1 MKLFRRHRRR
11 RRRDDLGRV
20 ATRSFLRVELEG
32 TRKQAIENGRFRL
45 VVAGAL
51 FALAFAVVGGQLIK
65 VSLFGADY
73 RPLARHS
80 EDEAGYSSARA
91 DLVDRN
97 GVLIATNLPAA
108 SLYADP
114 TLVLEVEEA
123 ASRLTALMP
132 ELSYDTLLAKLT
144 ADRRYVSIKRH
155 LTPRQQYEINRLGLP
170 GLAFERD
177 ERRVYPHGPLLAHAL
192 GYTGIDNRGLAGL
205 ELALNSRLAGEAAQ
219 QGEPLALS
227 IDLRVQHVLHE
238 ELSAAV
244 VEFEALGAAGLV
256 LDVETGEVLAM
267 VSLPDFNPNLP
278 GQPDAND
285 RFNRTTLGV
294 YEMGSTFKIFTLAAA
309 LDSGVVT
316 LSDGYDVSEPIKIS
330 RYLIRDYHP
339 ENRFLTV
346 PEIFMYSSNIGA
358 AKMAIDLGT
367 ERQRTFLGSLGLLN
381 APEIELPELGAPL
394 TPSPW
399 REINTMTISYG
410 HGIAVPPLSLARATA
425 AMINGGL
432 LRPATLLKRDD
443 ATGAPGVP
451 VIRPETSDI
460 MRTLL
465 RLVVDEGTGKNAAA
479 PGFQMGGKTGTSEKV
494 VAGSYERKALIT
506 SFVGAF
512 PMDAPRYVVLVMV
525 DEPHGNAKTFGYA
538 TAGWTAAPSVG
549 RVVSRIGPLLGVTPA
564 GPDTKPDTEDVLVT
578 IDSEGAELASF

>member
-1 MKLFRRHRRR
+1 MKFLRRLRRR
-11 RRRDDLGRV
+11 RKDNLGQV

-32 TRKQAIENGRFRL
+32 TRKQEIETGRLRL
-45 VVAGAL
+45 VVTGAL
-51 FALAFAVVGGQLIK
+51 FALAFAVVGGQLIN
-65 VSLFGADY
+65 VSLLGIDY
-73 RPLARHS
+73 RPRAHHG
-80 EDEAGYSSARA
+80 DGVAGYSGARA
-91 DLVDRN
+91 DIVDRN

-114 TLVLEVEEA
+114 ALVLDAEEA
-123 ASRLTALMP
+123 ALRLAAVLP
-132 ELSYDTLLAKLT
+132 ELSHDALIAKLT
-144 ADRRYVSIKRH
+144 ADRRFVWIKRH

-205 ELALNSRLAGEAAQ
+205 ELALDSRLAGEAAQ
-219 QGEPLALS
+219 QGGPLALS

-267 VSLPDFNPNLP
+267 VSLPDFDPNLP
-278 GQPDAND
+278 GQPDAKA

-294 YEMGSTFKIFTLAAA
+294 YEMGSTFKTFTLAAA

-316 LSDGYDVSEPIKIS
+316 LSDGYDASEPIKIS
-330 RYLIRDYHP
+330 RHWIRDYHP

-358 AKMAIDLGT
+358 AKMAIDIGT
-367 ERQRTFLGSLGLLN
+367 ERQRAFLGSLGLLS
-381 APEIELPELGAPL
+381 AAEIELPELGAPL
-394 TPSPW
+394 APSPW
-399 REINTMTISYG
+399 REINTMTISFG
-410 HGIAVPPLSLARATA
+410 HGIAVPPLNLARATA
-425 AMINGGL
+425 AMVNGGL
-432 LRPATLLKRDD
+432 LRPSTLLKHD
-443 ATGAPGVP
+443 GAAAVPGVP
-451 VIRPETSDI
+451 VIQPETSDI
-460 MRTLL
+460 MRALL

-549 RVVSRIGPLLGVTPA
+549 RVVSRIGPLLGVTPLVPNA
-564 GPDTKPDTEDVLVT
+564 EPRADDVLVM
-578 IDSEGAELASF
+578 IGNEEAELASF

>member
-1 MKLFRRHRRR
+1 MKLLRRLRRR
-11 RRRDDLGRV
+11 RKDDLGQV
-20 ATRSFLRVELEG
+20 ATRAFLRVELEG
-32 TRKQAIENGRFRL
+32 TRKQAIETGRVRL

-73 RPLARHS
+73 RPLAHHG
-80 EDEAGYSSARA
+80 EDAAGYSSARA
-91 DLVDRN
+91 NIVDRN
-97 GVLIATNLPAA
+97 GVLVATNLPAA

-114 TLVLEVEEA
+114 AAVLDAEEA
-123 ASRLTALMP
+123 ALRLAAVLP
-132 ELSYDTLLAKLT
+132 ELGHDALLAKLT
-144 ADRRYVSIKRH
+144 ADRRFVWIKRH

-205 ELALNSRLAGEAAQ
+205 ELALDSRLAGEAAQ

-256 LDVETGEVLAM
+256 LDVENGEVLAM
-267 VSLPDFNPNLP
+267 VSLPDFDPNLP
-278 GQPDAND
+278 GQPDANA

-294 YEMGSTFKIFTLAAA
+294 YEMGSTFKTFTLAAA

-316 LSDGYDVSEPIKIS
+316 LSDGYDASEPIKIS
-330 RYLIRDYHP
+330 RYWIRDYHP

-358 AKMAIDLGT
+358 AKMAIDIGT
-367 ERQRTFLGSLGLLN
+367 ERQQAFLGSLGLLS
-381 APEIELPELGAPL
+381 AAEIELPELGAPL
-394 TPSPW
+394 APSPW
-399 REINTMTISYG
+399 REINTMTISFG
-410 HGIAVPPLSLARATA
+410 HGIAVPPLNLARATA
-425 AMINGGL
+425 AMVNGGL
-432 LRPATLLKRDD
+432 LRPATLLKRDG
-443 ATGAPGVP
+443 AAPAPGVP

-460 MRTLL
+460 MRALL

-494 VAGSYERKALIT
+494 VAGGYERKALIT

-549 RVVSRIGPLLGVTPA
+549 RVVSRIGPLLGVTPT
-564 GPDTKPDTEDVLVT
+564 GPDTEPATDDVLVT
-578 IDSEGAELASF
+578 MDNEEAELASF

>member
-1 MKLFRRHRRR
+1 MKRLGRLRRR
-11 RRRDDLGRV
+11 RKDDLSRV
-20 ATRSFLRVELEG
+20 AARSFLRVELEG
-32 TRKQAIENGRFRL
+32 TRKQAIETGRLRL

-65 VSLFGADY
+65 VSLFGGDY
-73 RPLARHS
+73 RPLAHHG
-80 EDEAGYSSARA
+80 DDAAGYSSARA
-91 DLVDRN
+91 DIVDRN

-114 TLVLEVEEA
+114 ALVLDAEEA
-123 ASRLTALMP
+123 ATRLAAVLP
-132 ELSYDTLLAKLT
+132 ELGHDALLAKLT
-144 ADRRYVSIKRH
+144 ADRRFVWIKRH

-205 ELALNSRLAGEAAQ
+205 ELALDSRLAGEAAQ

-256 LDVETGEVLAM
+256 LDVENGEVLAM
-267 VSLPDFNPNLP
+267 VSLPDFDPNLP
-278 GQPDAND
+278 GQPDANA

-294 YEMGSTFKIFTLAAA
+294 YEMGSTFKTFTLAAA

-316 LSDGYDVSEPIKIS
+316 LSDGYDASEPIKIS
-330 RYLIRDYHP
+330 RYWIRDYHP

-358 AKMAIDLGT
+358 AKMAIDIGT
-367 ERQRTFLGSLGLLN
+367 ERQRAFLETLGLLD
-381 APEIELPELGAPL
+381 APEIELPERGAPL
-394 TPSPW
+394 APSPW
-399 REINTMTISYG
+399 REINTMTISFG
-410 HGIAVPPLSLARATA
+410 HGIAVPPLNLARATA
-425 AMINGGL
+425 AMVNGGL
-432 LRPATLLKRDD
+432 LRPATLLKRDG
-443 ATGAPGVP
+443 AAPAPGVP

-460 MRTLL
+460 MRALL

-494 VAGSYERKALIT
+494 VAGGYERKALIT

-549 RVVSRIGPLLGVTPA
+549 RVVSRIGPLLGVTPT
-564 GPDTKPDTEDVLVT
+564 GPDTEPATDDVLVT
-578 IDSEGAELASF
+578 MDNEEAELASF